1 MRTDARIIV
10 ADSPKILLGVTGS
23 IAAYKSADLTRRMQ
37 KRGWDVWVVMTACA
51 TQYIGPLTFRAL
63 TGHPVAHGT
72 FAELE
77 QETYTHLGLSE
88 GAAAMV
94 VAPCSAQTLARLA
107 HGFANDV
114 LSCAALSL
122 KAPLFVAPAMNTR
135 MWENPAVQENVATLQ
150 RRGAILLPPGTGE
163 LACGDTGAG
172 RLCELDDIVKAVAQ
186 RIAAG

>member
-1 MRTDARIIV
+1 MPEA
-10 ADSPKILLGVTGS
+10 PKVLLGVTGS
-23 IAAYKSADLTRRMQ
+23 IAAYKAVDLLRAMQ
-37 KRGWDVWVVMTACA
+37 KKGWDVWVAMTACA
-51 TQYIGPLTFRAL
+51 TQYVGPLTFRAL
-63 TGHPVAHGT
+63 TGHSVAHGT

-107 HGFANDV
+107 HGFADDV

-122 KAPLFVAPAMNTR
+122 EAPLLVAPAMNTR
-135 MWENPAVQENVATLQ
+135 MWKNAAVQANVATL
-150 RRGAILLPPGTGE
+150 RKRGAVIIPPGTGE

-172 RLCELDDIVKAVAQ
+172 RLCELEAIVQAVA
-186 RIAAG
+186 RAMGKR

>member
-1 MRTDARIIV
+1 MADA
-10 ADSPKILLGVTGS
+10 PKILLGVTGS
-23 IAAYKSADLTRRMQ
+23 IAAYKSAELARLMQ
-37 KRGWDVWVVMTACA
+37 KQGWDVWAVLTACA

-63 TGHPVAHGT
+63 TGHPVACGT

-107 HGFANDV
+107 HGFADDV

-122 KAPLFVAPAMNTR
+122 AAPLLVAPAMNTR
-135 MWENPAVQENVATLQ
+135 MWEHPAVQDNVARL
-150 RRGAILLPPGTGE
+150 RERGVRIIEPASGE
-163 LACGDTGAG
+163 LACGDIGAG
-172 RLCELDDIVKAVAQ
+172 RLAELGDILRAVAGAV
-186 RIAAG
+186 AAG